1 MEMYKHSVL
10 RTDTKSEAIEINI
23 KRSEINIKLG
33 DMKKSVDNKVI
44 QSIPDCLANLGTFEQ
59 KADRQSIKQQ
69 ERQLFLKSSY

>member
-33 DMKKSVDNKVI
+33 DMKKSVDKVI

>member
-1 MEMYKHSVL
+1 
-10 RTDTKSEAIEINI
+10 
-23 KRSEINIKLG
+23 
-33 DMKKSVDNKVI
+33 MKNSVDNKVI